1 MTTPQQWQVTFGTGS
16 TIVDAE
22 NWLGALAEALPDLGM
37 DLGAM
42 GRLVCTPAA
51 DGSATARDPRSGGV
65 LRIVPLVLETPPAFS
80 MPESSFAG
88 LNVPHLRV
96 APASEDPRAV
106 LQSSSETGI
115 VSPGEEA
122 AEAAAATSAELAP
135 VGVAAPSEVAP
146 VVVAP
151 VEVAPSSQAD
161 LVDRLE
167 DLFLLL
173 AEVSEAPTAN
183 AACAFALRIAGEL
196 VAAEAGAVLIKTSR
210 GDGLRFRA
218 VLGPASKSLLDT
230 MMPLDRGIAGFA
242 FQLGLALTIDDARRD
257 DRHYSRVDKQTGY
270 VTRAVLAAP
279 VRADQGGVYGVLELM
294 NPPRPFTDDDL
305 ELCTRVAATLGEYF
319 RSRDQ

>member
-22 NWLGALAEALPDLGM
+22 NWLGALALALPDLGM

-42 GRLVCTPAA
+42 GRLVCTPAE

-65 LRIVPLVLETPPAFS
+65 LRIVPLVSEAPPAFS

-88 LNVPHLRV
+88 VNVPHLRV
-96 APASEDPRAV
+96 VPASEDPREV
-106 LQSSSETGI
+106 VQSDSETGMFS
-115 VSPGEEA
+115 V
-122 AEAAAATSAELAP
+122 AAAP
-135 VGVAAPSEVAP
+135 VEA
-146 VVVAP
+146 AP
-151 VEVAPSSQAD
+151 VEVERPPQVD

-183 AACAFALRIAGEL
+183 RACASALRIASEL
-196 VAAEAGAVLIKTSR
+196 VAADAGAVLIKTSR

-218 VLGPASKSLLDT
+218 AMGPASKSLLDT
-230 MMPLDRGIAGFA
+230 MMPLDRGIAGFV
-242 FQLGLALTIDDARRD
+242 FQIGLALTIADARRD
-257 DRHYSRVDKQTGY
+257 DRHYSRLDKQTGY
-270 VTRAVLAAP
+270 ITRSVLAAP